1 MGAHREPSQHPSAG
15 FPVPSHPLDQQRACG
30 TGWMLGGRAWP
41 VGDGGNDAC
50 DLRPS
55 RPDPSAPPPLPWI
68 SSVHAAPDGLRRL
81 EAVAALRQ

>member
-50 DLRPS
+50 GRRYSQPRRLCL
-55 RPDPSAPPPLPWI
+55 AAPWI
-68 SSVHAAPDGLRRL
+68 SSVHAAPDGLRGL